1 VSDANLILITGALLI
16 AGLFA
21 TVAAGRLR
29 VPGLVLFLGLGMLVG
44 SDGFGWIDFDDYEL
58 ARTIGVIA
66 LALILFEGG
75 LSVGFGEVRSVLRPA
90 AALAFVGTLV
100 TAAITGLVATWLF
113 DLSFLEGLL
122 LGSIVSATD
131 GAAIF
136 GLLRQSRLRERL
148 TRTLE
153 GESGLN
159 DPVAILLVVGL
170 IDWIQMP
177 DYGVGD
183 MALLLVRELSI
194 GLGVGLA
201 VGWLAVQGLRRAWL
215 GSEAGY
221 VIGTMGAAALAYGAA
236 SSLHGSG
243 FLAVYL
249 AGLVLGTVPIPA
261 KRAVVVFHEGL
272 ALVAQVTM
280 FVVLGLL
287 VFPSQLGDVAV
298 EGTVLAIV
306 LVFVARPI
314 ATLVSTAFERFSV
327 RERAVLAWAGL
338 RGAVPVVLATF
349 PVIDGVSHSFDFF
362 NIVFFAVLLSTL
374 VQGATFE
381 PFAHALGVTTTGPI
395 SEPAIRRPGTAGQ
408 SAQILVVRPWRR
420 GDGDASFPT
429 AVLGTSVQEQLLSR
443 LDRPGALVVLADG
456 RYAFT
461 GPILG
466 VGPASALQA
475 EARRRLSHGGS
486 DSERAWWRDVIG
498 ELAR

>member
-1 VSDANLILITGALLI
+1 VSDANLILITGCLLI

-21 TVAAGRLR
+21 TMLAGRLR
-29 VPGLVLFLGLGMLVG
+29 VPGLLLFLGMGMLAG

-58 ARTIGVIA
+58 ARTIGIVA

-75 LSVGFGEVRSVLRPA
+75 LSVGFAEIRPVLRPSI
-90 AALAFVGTLV
+90 ALAFIGTLI
-100 TAAITGLVATWLF
+100 TAAITGVVATWLF
-113 DLSFLEGLL
+113 DLSFLEGML

-170 IDWIQMP
+170 IDWIQLP

-183 MALLLVRELSI
+183 MTLLLVRELAI
-194 GLGVGLA
+194 GLGAGLA
-201 VGWLAVQGLRRAWL
+201 IGWLAIRGLRHAWL
-215 GSEAGY
+215 GNEAGY
-221 VIGTMGAAALAYGAA
+221 VIGTMGTAALAYGVA

-249 AGLVLGTVPIPA
+249 AGLVLGSVPIPA

-298 EGTVLAIV
+298 EGTVLALV
-306 LVFVARPI
+306 LVFLARPI
-314 ATLVSTAFERFSV
+314 ATLVSTAFEKFSL

-381 PFAHALGVTTTGPI
+381 PFAHALGMTTTGAVR
-395 SEPAIRRPGTAGQ
+395 EPAVRRPRTAGQ
-408 SAQILVVRPWRR
+408 SSQILMVRPWRA

-429 AVLGTSVQEQLLSR
+429 RVLDMPVQKQLLSR
-443 LDRPGALVVLADG
+443 LDRPGALVVLSDG

-475 EARRRLSHGGS
+475 EGRRRLSHAGS
-486 DSERAWWRDVIG
+486 DAERAWWRDVIG